1 LDCKHLHVVLI
12 AELFLEWGLGKSS
25 KNVIWDSSHNIQ
37 TQKVPQAI
45 QYIVGGEQKTVV
57 KAFNN
62 EVDKEFRK
70 STENRSVGVLEFP
83 WMVDCKLH
91 HIEALVDVVSQG
103 IMK

>member
-1 LDCKHLHVVLI
+1 MDCENLHVLLI
-12 AELFLEWGLGKSS
+12 AELFLEWGLGKSG

-70 STENRSVGVLEFP
+70 STENCSVRVLEFP
-83 WMVDCKLH
+83 RMVDCKLH
-91 HIEALVDVVSQG
+91 HIETFVDVISQG
-103 IMK
+103 IVE